1 MATKLAV
8 AIVHGVGRPEAS
20 FADGMMDGLRK
31 RFARATGQD
40 GLVMQ
45 PVFWAPVIQNEENTL
60 WARLKAGG
68 PMDFVKLRR
77 FMVDFAADA
86 IAYQPA
92 PRERDM
98 YDAVHAVVARA
109 LRELAAAAGPR
120 APLCVIAHSLGTV
133 IASNYVYDLQAEPR
147 RRILPKAVRA
157 VLEPTP
163 LEKGETLSGFY
174 TLGSPIALWS
184 LRYKDFGRPIAVPA
198 PKLAGHHPKIKG
210 EWINI
215 YDQDDVI
222 GYPLKSVNDAYKK
235 AVAVDRAVNAGGIL
249 SSWNP
254 ASHMDYWTD
263 DDVLDPIVDSLAKI
277 YRGAQQ

>member
-1 MATKLAV
+1 MAVKLAV

-20 FADGMMDGLRK
+20 FADGMMEGLRK
-31 RFARATGQD
+31 RFTKATGQD
-40 GLVMQ
+40 GLVMK
-45 PVFWAPVIQNEENTL
+45 PVFWAPAIQDEENTL
-60 WARLKAGG
+60 WSRLKSGG

-98 YDAVHAVVARA
+98 YDAVHGVVAKA
-109 LRELAAAAGPR
+109 LHDLAALAGPT

-133 IASNYVYDLQAEPR
+133 IASNYIYDLQTEPR
-147 RRILPKAVRA
+147 RRILPKTVRSA
-157 VLEPTP
+157 MAPTA
-163 LEKGETLSGFY
+163 LEKGETVCGFY

-184 LRYKDFGRPIAVPA
+184 LRYKDFGRPVSVPA
-198 PKLAGHHPKIKG
+198 PKLASHHPKIKG

-222 GYPLKSVNDAYKK
+222 GYPLKSINDAYKK
-235 AVAVDRAVNAGGIL
+235 AVAVDRAVNAGGL
-249 SSWNP
+249 LTSWNP
-254 ASHMDYWTD
+254 ASHLDYWTD
-263 DDVLDPIVDSLAKI
+263 SGVLDPITDSLAKI
-277 YRGAQQ
+277 YRAAQA